1 MNLTDTVAT
10 ILAILAL
17 TAGTGV
23 FVAAEF
29 SLTAL
34 DRSTVEANARGGTSR
49 DRFIQ
54 RAHHRLSFQLSGA
67 QLGISIT
74 TLATGYLTEPL
85 VAELPHP
92 GLVAVGMSDRV
103 ADGLITF
110 FALVIVTSL
119 SMVFGELVPKYL
131 AVARPLRTARSVVA
145 GQVLFSLLLTPAIRL
160 TNGAANWIVR
170 RLGIEPAEELRSAR
184 TPQELVS
191 LVRSSARS
199 GALDDATA
207 WLMRRSLQFG
217 ALTAEE
223 LMTPRSKIV
232 ALQTDDTIAD
242 LVAAAAA
249 SGFSRF
255 PVVEGDLDATVG
267 IVHVKQVFE
276 VPPGDRAHTLLT
288 TVAEPVAVVP
298 STLDGDAVMAQV
310 RASALQTAM
319 VVDEYGGT
327 AGMVTLEDL
336 IEEIVGDVRDEHDD
350 ATPDVVAAGNG
361 WRVSGLLR
369 IDEVASATGYRAPDG
384 PYETIGGLVLR
395 ELGHIPVAGET
406 VELTALDQD
415 GLPDDSMRWLA
426 TVIQMDGRRIDFVGV
441 DQNGRPCRPRVG
453 AGPLMDVL
461 SAVLLALLLIGANAF
476 FVGAEFALISARRD
490 RLEALAE
497 QGKATAVTVI
507 RAGEQLPAM
516 LTGAQLGVTVSSI
529 LLGRVGE
536 PAVVKL
542 LQLSF
547 GLSGVPPALLHT
559 LSLAIVVALHVL
571 LGEMVPK
578 NIALAG
584 PERTAMLLVPPYLV
598 YVRLA
603 RPFIAFY
610 NNCANAILRLVG
622 VQPKDELDIAV
633 STAELSEMI
642 AESLSEGLLDHEE
655 HTRLTRALRIRT
667 RLVADVAV
675 PLVNIRAV
683 QVSAVGSGPTIG
695 GVEQAL
701 AQTGYSRFPVVDRGG
716 RFIGYLHIKDVLTLG
731 DNPQTVIDLAVVRPL
746 PRVPQS
752 LPLADALSRM
762 RRINSHLALV
772 TADNG
777 SVVGMV
783 ALEDVVEDLVGTMR
797 DGTHR

>member
-384 PYETIGGLVLR
+384 PYETISGLVLR

-426 TVIQMDGRRIDFVGV
+426 TVIQMDGRRIDLLELIKMGGHA
-441 DQNGRPCRPRVG
+441 DPG

-683 QVSAVGSGPTIG
+683 QVSAVGSAPTIG